1 MSTADGR
8 PADLLLAVDGG
19 NSKTDVRLVRADGT
33 QVRRAI
39 GGPFRPQ
46 ALGVPAAM
54 AVLDALVGEV
64 LDAEGIEALQGGAGS
79 SNDGTGGAGSSND
92 GIGRAGSSNG
102 SAGRSSGAG
111 GSRTGTPERPAPRVR
126 GIAAFLAGA
135 DLPEEITTLQ
145 AEVEA
150 RGWAEEVYVAND
162 TFAVLYAGSPR
173 REGVAVVCGT
183 GINCV
188 AVAPDGR
195 TATFPGL
202 GWESGDWGGGGDL
215 GRAALFWAVRAEDG
229 RGPATALLDV
239 VTTHFG
245 RPRAL
250 DVVLAIHRGQESDRR
265 LAELAPAVFAAA
277 DAGDGIAGWLIDVL
291 ADEIAGMAGSAAR
304 TLGLETPPVL
314 LGGSVAA
321 AGHPRLL
328 DRVRERA
335 PGPITVVTDAPVV
348 GAVRYAVGR
357 WGADAPVPASS

>member
-1 MSTADGR
+1 MSTAEGR
-8 PADLLLAVDGG
+8 HADLLLAVDGG

-33 QVRRAI
+33 PVRRAI

-54 AVLDALVGEV
+54 AVLDGLVAQV
-64 LDAEGIEALQGGAGS
+64 LSGDGDQLTHNGAASGS
-79 SNDGTGGAGSSND
+79 SSSSSSSSSSEEQIT
-92 GIGRAGSSNG
+92 IGPV
-102 SAGRSSGAG
+102 
-111 GSRTGTPERPAPRVR
+111 TRVR

-135 DLPEEITTLQ
+135 DLPEEISTLQ

-150 RGWAEEVYVAND
+150 RGWADEVYVAND

-173 REGVAVVCGT
+173 RQGVAVVCGT

-215 GRAALFWAVRAEDG
+215 GRAALWWAVRAEDG
-229 RGPATALLDV
+229 RGPATALLDA
-239 VTTHFG
+239 VTSHFG
-245 RPRAL
+245 RPHAL
-250 DVVLAIHRGQESDRR
+250 DVVLAIHRGQESERR

-277 DAGDGIAGWLIDVL
+277 DAGDEVAGWLIDVL
-291 ADEIAGMAGSAAR
+291 ADEIAGMATSAAR
-304 TLGLETPPVL
+304 RLQLEAPDVL

-328 DRVRERA
+328 ARVGERA

-348 GAVRYAVGR
+348 GAVRYGVGR
-357 WGADAPVPASS
+357 WGADAPIPA

>member
-1 MSTADGR
+1 MSTSTADGR
-8 PADLLLAVDGG
+8 HRSDPLPDLFLAVDGG
-19 NSKTDVRLVRADGT
+19 NSKTEVHLVRADGSP
-33 QVRRAI
+33 VRSAR
-39 GGPFRPQ
+39 GGAFRPQ

-54 AVLDALVGEV
+54 AVLDALVAEV
-64 LDAEGIEALQGGAGS
+64 LQ
-79 SNDGTGGAGSSND
+79 
-92 GIGRAGSSNG
+92 
-102 SAGRSSGAG
+102 GAG
-111 GSRTGTPERPAPRVR
+111 GGPVR

-135 DLPEEITTLQ
+135 DLPEEIATLQ

-162 TFAVLYAGSPR
+162 TFAVLYAGSPER
-173 REGVAVVCGT
+173 QGVAVVCGT

-229 RGPATALLDV
+229 RGPATALLKA
-239 VTTHFG
+239 VTAHFD
-245 RPRAL
+245 RPTAL

-265 LAELAPAVFAAA
+265 VAELAPAVFAAA
-277 DAGDGIAGWLIDVL
+277 DAGDEVAGWLIDVL

-304 TLGLETPPVL
+304 SLGLQDPPVL

-321 AGHPRLL
+321 AGHARLL

-357 WGADAPVPASS
+357 WGADAPVVSPA

>member
-1 MSTADGR
+1 MSTAEGR
-8 PADLLLAVDGG
+8 HADLLLAVDGG

-33 QVRRAI
+33 PVRRAI

-54 AVLDALVGEV
+54 AVLDGLVAQVLSGDGAQVAL
-64 LDAEGIEALQGGAGS
+64 DGADDGDSGDSGNDRDGRGADNKAS
-79 SNDGTGGAGSSND
+79 SNEEPTALGPIT
-92 GIGRAGSSNG
+92 
-102 SAGRSSGAG
+102 
-111 GSRTGTPERPAPRVR
+111 RVR

-135 DLPEEITTLQ
+135 DLPEEISTLQ

-150 RGWAEEVYVAND
+150 RGWADEVYVAND

-173 REGVAVVCGT
+173 RQGVAVVCGT

-202 GWESGDWGGGGDL
+202 GQESGDWGGGGDL
-215 GRAALFWAVRAEDG
+215 GRAALWWAVRAEDG
-229 RGPATALLDV
+229 RGPATALLDA
-239 VTTHFG
+239 VTSHFG
-245 RPRAL
+245 RPQAL

-277 DAGDGIAGWLIDVL
+277 DAGDEIAGWLIDVL
-291 ADEIAGMAGSAAR
+291 ADEIAGMATSAAR
-304 TLGLETPPVL
+304 RLQLDAPDVL

-328 DRVRERA
+328 ARVQERA
-335 PGPITVVTDAPVV
+335 PGPITVVSDAPVI
-348 GAVRYAVGR
+348 GAIRYGVGR
-357 WGADAPVPASS
+357 WGADAPIPA

>member
-1 MSTADGR
+1 MSTAEGR
-8 PADLLLAVDGG
+8 HADLLLAVDGG

-33 QVRRAI
+33 PVRRAI

-54 AVLDALVGEV
+54 AVLDGLVAQVLSGDGEQLS
-64 LDAEGIEALQGGAGS
+64 LDGADSDGSDSSNGDSGAGS
-79 SNDGTGGAGSSND
+79 D
-92 GIGRAGSSNG
+92 
-102 SAGRSSGAG
+102 
-111 GSRTGTPERPAPRVR
+111 SREPVPLGPVSRVR

-135 DLPEEITTLQ
+135 DLPEEIATLQ

-150 RGWAEEVYVAND
+150 RGWADEVYVAND

-173 REGVAVVCGT
+173 RQGVAVVCGT

-215 GRAALFWAVRAEDG
+215 GRAALWWAVRAEDG
-229 RGPATALLDV
+229 RGPATALLDA
-239 VTTHFG
+239 VTSHFG
-245 RPRAL
+245 RPNAL

-277 DAGDGIAGWLIDVL
+277 DAGDEIAGWLIDVL
-291 ADEIAGMAGSAAR
+291 ADEIAGMAASAAR
-304 TLGLETPPVL
+304 RLDLEAPDVL

-328 DRVRERA
+328 ARVRERA

-348 GAVRYAVGR
+348 GAVRYGVGR
-357 WGADAPVPASS
+357 WGTDAPIPA

>member
-8 PADLLLAVDGG
+8 HADLLLAVDGG
-19 NSKTDVRLVRADGT
+19 NSKTDVRLVRRDGT

-39 GGPFRPQ
+39 GGAFRPQ
-46 ALGVPAAM
+46 SLGVPAAM
-54 AVLDALVGEV
+54 AVLDALVREA
-64 LDAEGIEALQGGAGS
+64 LDAEGVAG
-79 SNDGTGGAGSSND
+79 
-92 GIGRAGSSNG
+92 
-102 SAGRSSGAG
+102 
-111 GSRTGTPERPAPRVR
+111 PVR

-135 DLPEEITTLQ
+135 DLPEEIATLQ
-145 AEVEA
+145 AELEA
-150 RGWAEEVYVAND
+150 RAWAEEVYVAND

-173 REGVAVVCGT
+173 RRGVAVVCGT

-202 GWESGDWGGGGDL
+202 GWASGDWGGGGDL

-229 RGPATALLDV
+229 RGPATALLDA

-245 RPRAL
+245 FPRAL
-250 DVVLAIHRGQESDRR
+250 DVVLAIHRGQLSDRR

-277 DAGDGIAGWLIDVL
+277 DAGDEVAGWLIDVL
-291 ADEIAGMAGSAAR
+291 ADEISGMATSAAR
-304 TLGLETPPVL
+304 TLGLEAPPVL

-328 DRVRERA
+328 TRVAERA
-335 PGPITVVTDAPVV
+335 PGPIAVVTDPPVM

-357 WGADAPVPASS
+357 WGAETPSSGDSRCRQQRESPEHNSIPDRPEKLVKNGG

>member
-1 MSTADGR
+1 MSTAEGR
-8 PADLLLAVDGG
+8 HTDLLLAVDGG

-33 QVRRAI
+33 PVRRAI

-46 ALGVPAAM
+46 TLGVPAAM
-54 AVLDALVGEV
+54 AVLDGLVAQVLSGDGDQVAL
-64 LDAEGIEALQGGAGS
+64 DGAGS
-79 SNDGTGGAGSSND
+79 DSGASD
-92 GIGRAGSSNG
+92 SNG
-102 SAGRSSGAG
+102 GNG
-111 GSRTGTPERPAPRVR
+111 GNGDGNEKPTTLGPVSRVR

-135 DLPEEITTLQ
+135 DLPEEISTLQ

-150 RGWAEEVYVAND
+150 RGWADEVYVAND
-162 TFAVLYAGSPR
+162 TFAVLYAGSAR

-202 GWESGDWGGGGDL
+202 GWASGDWGGGGDL
-215 GRAALFWAVRAEDG
+215 GRAALWWAVRAEDG

-239 VTTHFG
+239 VTSHFG
-245 RPRAL
+245 RPHAV

-277 DAGDGIAGWLIDVL
+277 DAGDEVAGWLIDVL
-291 ADEIAGMAGSAAR
+291 ADEIAGMAASAAR
-304 TLGLETPPVL
+304 RLELDAPDVM

-328 DRVRERA
+328 ARVRERT

-357 WGADAPVPASS
+357 WGADAPVPA

>member
-8 PADLLLAVDGG
+8 HADLLLAVDGG

-33 QVRRAI
+33 QVRQAI

-46 ALGVPAAM
+46 VAGVPAAM

-64 LDAEGIEALQGGAGS
+64 LVGEVLEAEGVGGTTSGV
-79 SNDGTGGAGSSND
+79 GTTSTASTTST
-92 GIGRAGSSNG
+92 AT
-102 SAGRSSGAG
+102 APA
-111 GSRTGTPERPAPRVR
+111 APRVR

-150 RGWAEEVYVAND
+150 RGWAQEVYVAND
-162 TFAVLYAGSPR
+162 TFAVLYAGSPQ

-229 RGPATALLDV
+229 RGPATTLLDA
-239 VTTHFG
+239 VTTHFD

-265 LAELAPAVFAAA
+265 LAQLAPAVFAAA
-277 DAGDGIAGWLIDVL
+277 DAGDEIAGWLIDLL
-291 ADEIAGMAGSAAR
+291 ADEIAGMATSAAR
-304 TLGLETPPVL
+304 TLGLEAPPVL

-328 DRVRERA
+328 DRVRDRA

-357 WGADAPVPASS
+357 WGADAPVSV

>member
-8 PADLLLAVDGG
+8 HADLLLAADGG
-19 NSKTDVRLVRADGT
+19 NSKTDVRLVRTDGT

-46 ALGVPAAM
+46 VLGVPAAM
-54 AVLDALVGEV
+54 AVLDTLVREV
-64 LDAEGIEALQGGAGS
+64 LDAEGV
-79 SNDGTGGAGSSND
+79 TG
-92 GIGRAGSSNG
+92 
-102 SAGRSSGAG
+102 
-111 GSRTGTPERPAPRVR
+111 PVR

-135 DLPEEITTLQ
+135 DLPEEVTTLQ
-145 AEVEA
+145 AEIEA
-150 RGWAEEVYVAND
+150 RAWAEEVYVAND
-162 TFAVLYAGSPR
+162 TFAVLYAGSPQR
-173 REGVAVVCGT
+173 QGVAVVCGT

-229 RGPATALLDV
+229 RGPATMLLDA

-245 RPRAL
+245 CARAL

-265 LAELAPAVFAAA
+265 VAELAPAVFAAA
-277 DAGDGIAGWLIDVL
+277 DAGDGIAGWLIDLL
-291 ADEIAGMAGSAAR
+291 ADEISGMAASAAR
-304 TLGLETPPVL
+304 TLGLEAPSVL

-321 AGHPRLL
+321 AGHARLL
-328 DRVRERA
+328 ERVAERA

-348 GAVRYAVGR
+348 GAVRYGVGR
-357 WGADAPVPASS
+357 WGADAPVPTGA

>member
-8 PADLLLAVDGG
+8 HADLLLAVDGG
-19 NSKTDVRLVRADGT
+19 NSKTDVRLVRADGA
-33 QVRRAI
+33 QVRQAI

-46 ALGVPAAM
+46 VAGVPAAM
-54 AVLDALVGEV
+54 AVLDSLVGEV
-64 LDAEGIEALQGGAGS
+64 LDGEVLKGEGVGG
-79 SNDGTGGAGSSND
+79 TT
-92 GIGRAGSSNG
+92 
-102 SAGRSSGAG
+102 SAANA
-111 GSRTGTPERPAPRVR
+111 PAAPRVR

-150 RGWAEEVYVAND
+150 RGWAQEVYVAND
-162 TFAVLYAGSPR
+162 TFAVLYAGSPQ

-229 RGPATALLDV
+229 RGPATALLDA
-239 VTTHFG
+239 VTTHFD

-265 LAELAPAVFAAA
+265 LAQLAPAVFAAA
-277 DAGDGIAGWLIDVL
+277 DAGDEIAGWLIDLL
-291 ADEIAGMAGSAAR
+291 ADEIAGMAASAAR
-304 TLGLETPPVL
+304 TLGLEAPPVL

-328 DRVRERA
+328 DRVRDRA

-357 WGADAPVPASS
+357 WGADAPVAA

>member
-1 MSTADGR
+1 MSTAEGNR
-8 PADLLLAVDGG
+8 ADLLLAVDGG

-33 QVRRAI
+33 QVGRAI
-39 GGPFRPQ
+39 GGAFRPQ
-46 ALGVPAAM
+46 ALGVAAAM
-54 AVLDALVGEV
+54 AVLDALVEEV
-64 LDAEGIEALQGGAGS
+64 LEGVRGQGAPGAV
-79 SNDGTGGAGSSND
+79 
-92 GIGRAGSSNG
+92 G
-102 SAGRSSGAG
+102 SAGR
-111 GSRTGTPERPAPRVR
+111 VR
-126 GIAAFLAGA
+126 GIGAFLAGA
-135 DLPEEITTLQ
+135 DLPEEIAALQ

-150 RGWAEEVYVAND
+150 RGWADEVYVAND
-162 TFAVLYAGSPR
+162 TFAVLYAGSPQR
-173 REGVAVVCGT
+173 SGVAVVCGT

-202 GWESGDWGGGGDL
+202 GLPSGDWGGGGDL

-229 RGPATALLDV
+229 RGPATALLDA
-239 VTTHFG
+239 VTSHFG
-245 RPRAL
+245 RARAL

-277 DAGDGIAGWLIDVL
+277 DAGDELAGWLIDVL

-304 TLGLETPPVL
+304 RLALQDPPVL

-328 DRVRERA
+328 NRVRERA
-335 PGPITVVTDAPVV
+335 PGPVTVVTDAPVV

-357 WGADAPVPASS
+357 WGAEAPVSATC

>member
-1 MSTADGR
+1 MSTAER
-8 PADLLLAVDGG
+8 RHADLLLAVDGG

-33 QVRRAI
+33 PVRRAI

-54 AVLDALVGEV
+54 AVLDGLVAQVLSGDGDQLTHDGAADTGE
-64 LDAEGIEALQGGAGS
+64 EQI
-79 SNDGTGGAGSSND
+79 T
-92 GIGRAGSSNG
+92 IGPV
-102 SAGRSSGAG
+102 
-111 GSRTGTPERPAPRVR
+111 TRVR

-135 DLPEEITTLQ
+135 DLPEEISTLQ

-150 RGWAEEVYVAND
+150 RGWADEVYVAND

-173 REGVAVVCGT
+173 RQGVAVVCGT

-215 GRAALFWAVRAEDG
+215 GRAALWWAVRAEDG
-229 RGPATALLDV
+229 RGPATLLLDA
-239 VTTHFG
+239 VTSHFG
-245 RPRAL
+245 RPQAL

-277 DAGDGIAGWLIDVL
+277 DAGDEIAGWLIDVL
-291 ADEIAGMAGSAAR
+291 ADEIAGMAASAAR
-304 TLGLETPPVL
+304 RLDLDAPDVL

-328 DRVRERA
+328 ARVRERA

-348 GAVRYAVGR
+348 GAVRYGVGR
-357 WGADAPVPASS
+357 WGADAPIPA

>member
-1 MSTADGR
+1 MSTAEGR
-8 PADLLLAVDGG
+8 HADLLLAVDGG

-33 QVRRAI
+33 PVRRAI

-54 AVLDALVGEV
+54 AVLDGLVAQVLSGDGDQVV
-64 LDAEGIEALQGGAGS
+64 LDGDGATDSNEKPTALGPVS
-79 SNDGTGGAGSSND
+79 
-92 GIGRAGSSNG
+92 
-102 SAGRSSGAG
+102 
-111 GSRTGTPERPAPRVR
+111 RVR

-135 DLPEEITTLQ
+135 DLPEEISTLQ

-150 RGWAEEVYVAND
+150 RGWADEVYVAND
-162 TFAVLYAGSPR
+162 TFAVLYAGAPR
-173 REGVAVVCGT
+173 RQGVAVVCGT

-215 GRAALFWAVRAEDG
+215 GRAALWWAVRAEDG
-229 RGPATALLDV
+229 RGPATALLDA
-239 VTTHFG
+239 VTSHFG
-245 RPRAL
+245 RPHAL

-277 DAGDGIAGWLIDVL
+277 DAGDEVAGWLIDVL
-291 ADEIAGMAGSAAR
+291 ADEIAGMAASAAR
-304 TLGLETPPVL
+304 RLHLDAPDVL

-328 DRVRERA
+328 ARVRERA

-357 WGADAPVPASS
+357 WGADAPIPA

>member
-1 MSTADGR
+1 MSTAEGR
-8 PADLLLAVDGG
+8 RDVLLLAVDGG
-19 NSKTDVRLVRADGT
+19 NSKTDVRLVRADGS
-33 QVRRAI
+33 QVSRAV
-39 GGPFRPQ
+39 GGAFRPQ

-54 AVLDALVGEV
+54 AVLDALVAEV
-64 LDAEGIEALQGGAGS
+64 LQEGGGA
-79 SNDGTGGAGSSND
+79 
-92 GIGRAGSSNG
+92 
-102 SAGRSSGAG
+102 
-111 GSRTGTPERPAPRVR
+111 PVR
-126 GIAAFLAGA
+126 GIGAFLAGA
-135 DLPEEITTLQ
+135 DLPEEIAALQ

-162 TFAVLYAGSPR
+162 TFAVLYAGSPER
-173 REGVAVVCGT
+173 QGVAVVCGT

-229 RGPATALLDV
+229 RGPATALLDA
-239 VTTHFG
+239 VTAHFG
-245 RPRAL
+245 RERAL

-265 LAELAPAVFAAA
+265 LAGLAPAVFAAA
-277 DAGDGIAGWLIDVL
+277 DAGDAVAGWLIDVL

-304 TLGLETPPVL
+304 RLDLQDPPVL

-328 DRVRERA
+328 HRVRERA

-357 WGADAPVPASS
+357 WGVDAPVASPA